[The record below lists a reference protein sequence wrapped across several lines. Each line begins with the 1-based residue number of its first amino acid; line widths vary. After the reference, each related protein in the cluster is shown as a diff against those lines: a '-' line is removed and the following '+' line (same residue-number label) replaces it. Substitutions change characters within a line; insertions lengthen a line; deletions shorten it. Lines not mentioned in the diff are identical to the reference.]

1 MPALFVFL
9 LKVNIAL
16 IIFCL
21 GYYLVLRNLTFY
33 TLNRFYLGL
42 AIIFSSIYPLININ
56 DFLRRHQQLAIPVHT
71 VVINWR
77 GPAEHFIQQPGYW
90 YWATLLFWIGAIVF
104 AARLLIQLFS
114 LYKLYKNSKPAT
126 IQDHDVRLTTA
137 DISPFSFW
145 QSIYINPENL
155 NPDDLKSVLQHEQVH
170 VKEWHTLDILL
181 AEISVIFYWFNPGVW
196 LMKKAVRENV
206 EFITDRKI
214 LQKGTDCKTYQ
225 YSLLSVS
232 VAATT
237 PSGITNH
244 FNFSTL
250 KKRIKMMNAKR
261 SSNVNLTRYALL
273 LPIVLICLF
282 TFSVTKASFVRKSQH
297 AYKIIT
303 ASVHNLVDIAKPKG
317 VNVEGKPAKKT
328 TPSNAVK
335 QMMMEVHTDTLVRKN
350 FTFNALRLPGEDTLT
365 YFINGEKVTHA
376 EFKKMQ
382 PADLENMQVVAN
394 YGGSASPAKLTTI
407 LKRNSHGDLS
417 ATDSGSAKHMEFVM
431 IRNLNDSTPVYI
443 HGSKTDTNKRIRV
456 KFLHGPLTSEDIK
469 ITHAALMGGNGGK
482 FIFKTNDLDIKEQ
495 ANLLTVVDGKTMNAD
510 DKVLQKLPASEIKTV
525 NVKDG
530 PEMVK
535 QYGDKAK
542 NGVIFIT
549 TKKNK

>member
-42 AIIFSSIYPLININ
+42 AIIFSSVYPFINLN
-56 DFLRRHQQLAIPVHT
+56 NFLQRHQQLVIPVHR

-77 GPAEHFIQQPGYW
+77 GPAEQFIQQPGYW

-126 IQDHDVRLTTA
+126 IQDHDVRLTDA

-145 QSIYINPENL
+145 QSIYINPKNL
-155 NPDDLKSVLQHEQVH
+155 DPNDLKSVLQHEQVH

-214 LQKGTDCKTYQ
+214 LQKGIDSKIYQ
-225 YSLLSVS
+225 YSLLNVS

-273 LPIVLICLF
+273 VPVVLICLF
-282 TFSVTKASFVRKSQH
+282 TFSVTKAGFVKKSQH

-303 ASVHNLVDIAKPKG
+303 ASVHHLVDITKPKSTS
-317 VNVEGKPAKKT
+317 VPEKLAKKAI
-328 TPSNAVK
+328 SANAVK
-335 QMMMEVHTDTLVRKN
+335 EMVMEFHKDTLVRKN
-350 FTFNALRLPGEDTLT
+350 FTFNAFRLPGEDSLT

-376 EFKKMQ
+376 DFKKLQ
-382 PADLENMQVVAN
+382 PADLETIQVVDS
-394 YGGSASPAKLTTI
+394 YGGSANSKKIISI
-407 LKRNSHGDLS
+407 LKGNSHGDLS
-417 ATDSGSAKHMEFVM
+417 APDSGTAKHMEFVM
-431 IRNLNDSTPVYI
+431 IRKLNDSTNAYI
-443 HGSKTDTNKRIRV
+443 RGSKTDTIKRIRV
-456 KFLHGPLTSEDIK
+456 KFLHGPLTSGDIK
-469 ITHAALMGGNGGK
+469 ITHAALMGGNGEK
-482 FIFKTNDLDIKEQ
+482 YIFKTNDLNINEQ
-495 ANLLTVVDGKTMNAD
+495 ANLLTVIDGKTMDAD
-510 DKVLQKLPASEIKTV
+510 DKAWKKIPPAEIKTV

-542 NGVIFIT
+542 NGVVFIT
-549 TKKNK
+549 TKKN

>member
-1 MPALFVFL
+1 M
-9 LKVNIAL
+9 
-16 IIFCL
+16 
-21 GYYLVLRNLTFY
+21 
-33 TLNRFYLGL
+33 
-42 AIIFSSIYPLININ
+42 
-56 DFLRRHQQLAIPVHT
+56 
-71 VVINWR
+71 
-77 GPAEHFIQQPGYW
+77 
-90 YWATLLFWIGAIVF
+90 LFWIGAIVF
-104 AARLLIQLFS
+104 AIRLLIQLFS

-126 IQDHDVRLTTA
+126 IQDHDVRLTNA

-196 LMKKAVRENV
+196 LIKKAVRENV

-214 LQKGTDCKTYQ
+214 LQKGTDSKTYQ
-225 YSLLSVS
+225 YSLLNVS
-232 VAATT
+232 ITATT

-250 KKRIKMMNAKR
+250 KKRIKMMNVKQ

-273 LPIVLICLF
+273 LPVVLICLF

-303 ASVHNLVDIAKPKG
+303 VSVHNLVDIAKPKS
-317 VNVEGKPAKKT
+317 VNIAEKPAKKI
-328 TPSNAVK
+328 TPSNTVK
-335 QMMMEVHTDTLVRKN
+335 QMMMEVHKDTLIRKN
-350 FTFNALRLPGEDTLT
+350 FTFNAFRLPGEDTLT
-365 YFINGEKVTHA
+365 YFINGEKVTRA

-382 PADLENMQVVAN
+382 PADLEAIQIRDT
-394 YGGSASPAKLTTI
+394 YSGSANPKKIISI
-407 LKRNSHGDLS
+407 LKRSPQGDLS
-417 ATDSGSAKHMEFVM
+417 LTDSGSAKHLEFVV
-431 IRNLNDSTPVYI
+431 IKRANDSTNTFHKGI
-443 HGSKTDTNKRIRV
+443 TDTIKRIRV
-456 KFLHGPLTSEDIK
+456 KFLHRPLSSEDIK
-469 ITHAALMGGNGGK
+469 ITHAELISNKGPANGGK
-482 FIFKTNDLDIKEQ
+482 FIFKTDDLNINEH
-495 ANLLTVVDGKTMNAD
+495 ANLLTVVDGKTINAD
-510 DKVLQKLPASEIKTV
+510 DKAWKKIPAAEIKTV

-535 QYGDKAK
+535 EYGDKAK

-549 TKKNK
+549 SKKN